1 MKEATLYSAFRRLE
15 ETGQIEAYW
24 GNEETGARRRYY
36 RITEAGKKAHAEQIA
51 AWNEAETIIRK
62 LLDTGG
68 NTYA

>member
-1 MKEATLYSAFRRLE
+1 MKEATLYSTFRRLE